1 MLPQLLAAATLLA
14 LAVCVAAWGS
24 GPQSDATDP
33 QPAPLSITLEAAD
46 LRAPVTDLADRTE
59 ALRAALLT
67 VPGVGEV
74 REAGLQQVRLFI
86 DTTPA
91 RLRAFG
97 LTEADLAASVPLD
110 PAASTPGH
118 LAVRRSASQAG
129 LQAVLN
135 LPVRAGGRVFRLGDV
150 ALVSRARL
158 DPPVSTLLHAGRPA
172 VELTIVPAPGVD
184 HQRLAADLAAFR

>member
-1 MLPQLLAAATLLA
+1 MLPQFLAAATLLA
-14 LAVCVAAWGS
+14 LAVCVASWPSA
-24 GPQSDATDP
+24 PLREVTDP
-33 QPAPLSITLEAAD
+33 PAPLSITLEAAD

-74 REAGLQQVRLFI
+74 RETGLQQVRLFI
-86 DTTPA
+86 DATPA

-110 PAASTPGH
+110 PTASTPGH
-118 LAVRRSASQAG
+118 LAVNPSASQAG

-172 VELTIVPAPGVD
+172 VELTIVPAPGAD